1 MGTVRAGPTGRGRRE
16 AGVAPVEEMTAGR
29 RADLAVPMR
38 RAGRFG
44 VPVRWTRTGHR
55 AVGRRAV
62 CGRAGRRGAPH
73 AGRGLV
79 RGERLREAVESGEW
93 SGRPGDPTRTRATRR
108 PGHDERPGPNECQVA
123 GHLVVPRRRTGS
135 GARRRARPR
144 QAEPDG
150 RQATAPRPDPNGLW
164 ATAPRPGL
172 NGLWATVPRPGLN
185 ALWAT
190 APPTGPDVRGAL
202 PPRAEPD
209 DRRATPHR
217 PGPGGRRTSRRRLEP
232 AGPRGNRRTGGRE
245 LRARPGS
252 RVVVGPA
259 PRGLPVRE
267 GRPFGSTRR

>member
-1 MGTVRAGPTGRGRRE
+1 VGTVRAGPKGRGRRE
-16 AGVAPVEEMTAGR
+16 AGAAPVEEMTAGR

-38 RAGRFG
+38 RAGRSG
-44 VPVRWTRTGHR
+44 VPVWWTRTGHR

-62 CGRAGRRGAPH
+62 CGRAGRRAAPH

-79 RGERLREAVESGEW
+79 RGERLRGAAESGEW
-93 SGRPGDPTRTRATRR
+93 SGRPGGPTRARATRR
-108 PGHDERPGPNECQVA
+108 PGHDERPDPNECQVA

-150 RQATAPRPDPNGLW
+150 LW
-164 ATAPRPGL
+164 ATAPRRGL
-172 NGLWATVPRPGLN
+172 NGLR
-185 ALWAT
+185 AT

-217 PGPGGRRTSRRRLEP
+217 LGPGGRRTSRRRLEP
-232 AGPRGNRRTGGRE
+232 AGPRGNRRTVGRE
-245 LRARPGS
+245 LRARPGP

-259 PRGLPVRE
+259 PRGLPVRGE
-267 GRPFGSTRR
+267 RRYGSTRR

>member
-150 RQATAPRPDPNGLW
+150 RQATAPRPDPNGL
-164 ATAPRPGL
+164 R
-172 NGLWATVPRPGLN
+172 
-185 ALWAT
+185 AT

-245 LRARPGS
+245 LRARPGL

-259 PRGLPVRE
+259 PRGLPVRGE
-267 GRPFGSTRR
+267 RRYGSTRR

>member
-1 MGTVRAGPTGRGRRE
+1 VGTVRAGPTGRGRRE

-79 RGERLREAVESGEW
+79 RGERLREAAESGEW

-150 RQATAPRPDPNGLW
+150 RQATAPRPDPNGL
-164 ATAPRPGL
+164 R
-172 NGLWATVPRPGLN
+172 
-185 ALWAT
+185 AT

-232 AGPRGNRRTGGRE
+232 AGPRGNRRTVGRE
-245 LRARPGS
+245 LRARPHP
-252 RVVVGPA
+252 RVVAGLA
-259 PRGLPVRE
+259 PRGLPVRGE
-267 GRPFGSTRR
+267 RRYGSTRR

>member
-108 PGHDERPGPNECQVA
+108 PGHNVRPGPNECQVA

-150 RQATAPRPDPNGLW
+150 RQAT
-164 ATAPRPGL
+164 
-172 NGLWATVPRPGLN
+172 VPRPGPNGLR
-185 ALWAT
+185 AT

-217 PGPGGRRTSRRRLEP
+217 PGPGGRRTSRPRLEP
-232 AGPRGNRRTGGRE
+232 DGPRGNRRTVGRE
-245 LRARPGS
+245 LRAGPGP

-259 PRGLPVRE
+259 PRGQPVRGE
-267 GRPFGSTRR
+267 RRYGSTRR

>member
-1 MGTVRAGPTGRGRRE
+1 VGTVRAGPTGRGRRE

-79 RGERLREAVESGEW
+79 RGERLREAAESGEW

-150 RQATAPRPDPNGLW
+150 RQATAPRPDPNGL
-164 ATAPRPGL
+164 R
-172 NGLWATVPRPGLN
+172 
-185 ALWAT
+185 AT

-245 LRARPGS
+245 LRARPGP

-259 PRGLPVRE
+259 PRKLPVRGE
-267 GRPFGSTRR
+267 RRYGSTRR